1 MTVAFS
7 FSDSSCEITVIQTPT
22 AKSVSVGDNVAFTC
36 TTSTDVSSN
45 VAWYHQ
51 RPGEAPK
58 LLIYAAEHLEDDIPS
73 RFSGS
78 GSETEYTMTIT
89 GVQAEDAGHYYC
101 QQYED
106 CTAKAC
112 EGFCLTLSHCVRGSS

>member
-1 MTVAFS
+1 QLKLNKYYMIVAFS
-7 FSDSSCEITVIQTPT
+7 FADSSCETTVIQTP
-22 AKSVSVGDNVAFTC
+22 KSKSLSVGDNVDFTC
-36 TTSTDVSSN
+36 TTSTDVSSY

-58 LLIYAAEHLEDDIPS
+58 LLIYLADILASDIPS

-78 GSETEYTMTIT
+78 GSETEYTLTIT

-101 QQYED
+101 QQYDE
-106 CTAKAC
+106 
-112 EGFCLTLSHCVRGSS
+112 FPLTR